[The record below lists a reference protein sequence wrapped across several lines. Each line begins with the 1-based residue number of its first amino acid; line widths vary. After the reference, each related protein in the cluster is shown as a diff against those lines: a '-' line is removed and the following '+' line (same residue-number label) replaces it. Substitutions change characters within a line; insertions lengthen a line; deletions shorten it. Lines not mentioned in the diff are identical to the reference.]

1 MLQNIVYKGYN
12 IAIRVHNKICFCI
25 TCRVND

>member
-1 MLQNIVYKGYN
+1 LQTSVYHGYN
-12 IAIRVHNKICFCI
+12 VAICVHNKICFCI